1 MLDICKKKWAENEK
15 VLKESIN
22 KNLDVIMGDREDW
35 DCTNDDYEKLLE
47 RTLFIIFD
55 GYFELDSIHQVGY
68 DNDYQGTLVFTF
80 CAKNNYDIPTGFFAT
95 FVYYGSCSGCDT
107 LQCIKE
113 KYIEEYQSKNHEEI
127 VKDLLGLCRDMVTR
141 IVQIFACEV

>member
-15 VLKESIN
+15 ILKESIN

-80 CAKNNYDIPTGFFAT
+80 AQKTIMIFPPVF
-95 FVYYGSCSGCDT
+95 S
-107 LQCIKE
+107 
-113 KYIEEYQSKNHEEI
+113 
-127 VKDLLGLCRDMVTR
+127 LLSFIMVLAVVVILCN
-141 IVQIFACEV
+141 A